1 MSIKSDALRELH
13 RIHQQRG
20 DLNQRL
26 VRGPRQV
33 AAGQANV
40 KSLEQQVDQA
50 KQTLT
55 KTKMANDSREL
66 QLKEREGKIADLQ
79 KKLNSCNSNREYQ
92 ALKEQIAADEQASSV
107 LSDEIL
113 EGYDKIETEEQVVG
127 EITANLEKA
136 ASGLEQLQ
144 TRVNA
149 ARDNLESELARV
161 QDNLARA
168 EQALP
173 IEFQYEYKRMVKAH
187 GEDALAAVEDE
198 TCQGCFQR
206 ITPQM
211 YDQLRCSKAIFCMT
225 CGRLLYL
232 PEDTSVAG

>member
-1 MSIKSDALRELH
+1 MVKVSPQRDHVHFYGALEVRTGREIALPTG
-13 RIHQQRG
+13 HQ
-20 DLNQRL
+20 
-26 VRGPRQV
+26 
-33 AAGQANV
+33 
-40 KSLEQQVDQA
+40 S
-50 KQTLT
+50 
-55 KTKMANDSREL
+55 
-66 QLKEREGKIADLQ
+66 
-79 KKLNSCNSNREYQ
+79 
-92 ALKEQIAADEQASSV
+92 
-107 LSDEIL
+107 
-113 EGYDKIETEEQVVG
+113 G

-136 ASGLEQLQ
+136 ASDLEQLQ

-173 IEFQYEYKRMVKAH
+173 GEFQYEYKRMVSAH
-187 GEDALAAVEDE
+187 GADALATVEDE

-211 YDQLRCSKAIFCMT
+211 YDQLRCGKPIFCMT